1 MDVRTVRIVQWGFIL
16 ALLGTIAL
24 VSSAWLGPVL
34 GVIGLILSVMG
45 LNHVRS
51 QGGVM
56 FNMAIIGIV
65 FGCLD
70 IALLWIAPGVFHT
83 IWG

>member
-1 MDVRTVRIVQWGFIL
+1 MDVRTVRIVQWGFVL
-16 ALLGTIAL
+16 SLLGTIAL

-34 GVIGLILSVMG
+34 GVVGGILSVMG
-45 LNHVRS
+45 LNQVRT

-56 FNMAIIGIV
+56 FNMAVIGII
-65 FGCLD
+65 FACLD
-70 IALLWIAPGVFHT
+70 IALLWMAPGVFHT